1 LDPSDSRLRE
11 LGDAVAEA
19 QDGLRRQRGHVA
31 KVRRLFAQT
40 VAEGLA
46 PVRRPLGVRA
56 RVGLAAAVLVAVT
69 GAGAA
74 VVTIARRPRPLT
86 FVVGQAGEPG
96 RVGAWLAAPPTGELT
111 LAFSDGTALVL
122 EAGAR
127 ARVVSALDR
136 RGRILIESGRVRVAA
151 RPEGSR
157 WSFEAGPLAIEA
169 RGARLD
175 LSWDPID
182 ERFVT
187 TVFDGSVDVQGDCL
201 PGSRPVG
208 PGETLDVSCRRE
220 IPPSP

>member
-1 LDPSDSRLRE
+1 MDPSDSRLRE

-19 QDGLRRQRGHVA
+19 QDGLRRQRGNVT

-46 PVRRPLGVRA
+46 PVRRPLALRA
-56 RVGLAAAVLVAVT
+56 RLALAAGAFLALFGVT
-69 GAGAA
+69 TA
-74 VVTIARRPRPLT
+74 VVTLARRPRPLT
-86 FVVGQAGEPG
+86 FVVGQSSEPG
-96 RVGAWLAAPPTGELT
+96 RVGSWLAAPPTGELT
-111 LAFSDGTALVL
+111 VAFSDGTALVL

-127 ARVVSALDR
+127 ARVVTALER
-136 RGRILIESGRVRVAA
+136 RGRVLVESGRVRVAA

-157 WSFEAGPLAIEA
+157 WSFEAGPLAIDA

-187 TVFDGSVDVQGDCL
+187 TVFDGAVDVQGDCL

-220 IPPSP
+220 VAAP

>member
-1 LDPSDSRLRE
+1 VDPSDSRLRE

-46 PVRRPLGVRA
+46 PVRRPLSTRA
-56 RVGLAAAVLVAVT
+56 RLTLALLIATAAV
-69 GAGAA
+69 GASFA
-74 VVTIARRPRPLT
+74 VVTFARRPRTLT
-86 FVVGQAGEPG
+86 FVVGQAAEPG

-127 ARVVSALDR
+127 ARVVSAVER
-136 RGRILIESGRVRVAA
+136 RGRVLIESGRVRVAA

-157 WSFEAGPLAIEA
+157 WSFEAGPLAIET

-187 TVFDGSVDVQGDCL
+187 TVFDGAVDVQGDCL
-201 PGSRPVG
+201 PGLRPVG

-220 IPPSP
+220 VPLAP

>member
-1 LDPSDSRLRE
+1 MDPSDSRLRE
-11 LGDAVAEA
+11 LGDAVADV
-19 QDGLRRQRGHVA
+19 QDSVRRQRGHVA
-31 KVRRLFAQT
+31 KVRRQFAQM

-46 PVRRPLGVRA
+46 PVRRPLALRA
-56 RVGLAAAVLVAVT
+56 RLAFAVLGLAVVVGAVVLVT
-69 GAGAA
+69 
-74 VVTIARRPRPLT
+74 TLARRPHALT
-86 FVVGQAGEPG
+86 FVVGQTAEPG

-127 ARVVSALDR
+127 ARVVSAFDR
-136 RGRILIESGRVRVAA
+136 LGRVLIESGRLRVAA

-157 WSFEAGPLAIEA
+157 WTFEAGPLAVEA

-187 TVFDGSVDVQGDCL
+187 TVFDGNVDVQGDCL
-201 PGSRPVG
+201 PGVRPVG

-220 IPPSP
+220 IPAAP